1 MMRSSK
7 SGLLMSY
14 WLLTRR
20 VSCWE
25 IETGRVDGGI
35 NKHLHQRSHNFITR
49 QFDVKYWFAVV
60 KAWQKPDATITE
72 YTYDLWGN
80 VLTATD
86 VTNSNSPLKT
96 TYAYNGWGDLIK
108 TVLPTGADGL

>member
-1 MMRSSK
+1 ML
-7 SGLLMSY
+7 G
-14 WLLTRR
+14 
-20 VSCWE
+20 

-49 QFDVKYWFAVV
+49 QFYVKYWFAVV

-86 VTNSNSPLKT
+86 VTNSNSTLKT

-108 TVLPTGADGL
+108 TVLPTGADETNNVIWGSTPNERYCV

>member
-1 MMRSSK
+1 M
-7 SGLLMSY
+7 
-14 WLLTRR
+14 
-20 VSCWE
+20 SCWE